1 MHGMFRTRDSISESG
16 QLEWRPFHH
25 TLEDLYTSV
34 ASYYSLPVLSFRCAV
49 MFAVCR
55 GGVVGTSWTGG
66 LVHECGLLLQPA
78 GAVFQVG
85 KKRFQSHVH
94 SRYSLQLPACTCQ
107 LAVSLAE
114 YVQANSYLLPPTH
127 CKICAPTRNA
137 IYNLGQSAGYIF
149 EPVMRDD
156 YLHPNDAGHKVN

>member
-1 MHGMFRTRDSISESG
+1 MFRTRDSISESGQHSLHIKPPQVGMHGMFRTRDSISESG

-107 LAVSLAE
+107 LAVSLE
-114 YVQANSYLLPPTH
+114 NTY
-127 CKICAPTRNA
+127 
-137 IYNLGQSAGYIF
+137 
-149 EPVMRDD
+149 PV
-156 YLHPNDAGHKVN
+156 